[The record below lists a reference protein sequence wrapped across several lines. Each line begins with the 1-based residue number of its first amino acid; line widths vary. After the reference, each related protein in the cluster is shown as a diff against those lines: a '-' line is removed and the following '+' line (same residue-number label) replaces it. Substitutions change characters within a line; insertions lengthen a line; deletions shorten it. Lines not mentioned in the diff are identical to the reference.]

1 MAEHVSVLREV
12 GVETLADVRYL
23 DEVAGPP
30 PPIADVRYLDEV
42 AGPRLLRV

>member
-23 DEVAGPP
+23 DEVAG
-30 PPIADVRYLDEV
+30 VRDE
-42 AGPRLLRV
+42 RY